1 MGHVVRIQRFN
12 MSVSSIAS
20 LSTAMS
26 AAQTSQDVG
35 VAVLKKSLDIASN
48 GVMEL
53 LSTVSP
59 PSMPTNLPSH
69 LGQNVNTTA

>member
-1 MGHVVRIQRFN
+1 

-59 PSMPTNLPSH
+59 PSTSTNLPSH
-69 LGQNVNTTA
+69 LGQNINTTA

>member
-1 MGHVVRIQRFN
+1 
-12 MSVSSIAS
+12 
-20 LSTAMS
+20 
-26 AAQTSQDVG
+26 VG